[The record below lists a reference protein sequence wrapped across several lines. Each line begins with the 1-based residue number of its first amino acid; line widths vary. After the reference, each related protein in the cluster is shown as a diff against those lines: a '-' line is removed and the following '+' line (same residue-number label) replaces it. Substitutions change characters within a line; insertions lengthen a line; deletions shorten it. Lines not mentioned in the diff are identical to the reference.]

1 MSPTIKRNFLSMFR
15 KYFVVGVISFIASSF
30 SAVACELH
38 AGMEGMG
45 FGFQHPLMQQHLAPK
60 RDAVIGLR
68 IDRKRTM
75 QQNESLEIP
84 LRFTVPPSY
93 EQINVDVI
101 TSDELALLSQ
111 ERFKINR
118 PMGKENISFK
128 ALSQGTHEL
137 TLKVYALKSNVPVT
151 YTRKVKVIVS

>member
-101 TSDELALLSQ
+101 TSDGLALLSQ

>member
-1 MSPTIKRNFLSMFR
+1 MSRTITHNLPFILPKR
-15 KYFVVGVISFIASSF
+15 FVIGLFCFFTASFPG
-30 SAVACELH
+30 VACELH

-75 QQNESLEIP
+75 QQNESLDIP

-93 EQINVDVI
+93 EQINVDVT
-101 TSDELALLSQ
+101 TSDGLALLSQ
-111 ERFKINR
+111 ERFKINST
-118 PMGKENISFK
+118 MGKENISFK